1 MQNLFNDLIFVLKDD
16 DRLVVEGKILKNKVV
31 ELALGMDASLLKLLL
46 KSESLKKH
54 FFIEVEGIMAFDK
67 IKFQRFVSNKQFLP
81 DSYTAFKNKIGLTAN
96 GEYLTEANEVVLAWP
111 YKDCVLEGGQ
121 TKEDQK
127 RNEIFWNTTLA
138 ADEIDRLLSPKVL
151 TNFCR
156 FDKDGK
162 SKADDISKNDHL
174 LLKGNNLLVLE
185 SLKSV
190 YKGLVK
196 LIYIDPPYNKNGDS
210 FNYNDHFN
218 HSTWLTFMKNRLE
231 LAREL
236 LRPDGVLAISIDH
249 NEAFHLKVLADE
261 IFGRD
266 QFLSSIT
273 VQNNPKGRVMD
284 KNFSTSHEYLLFYSK
299 NHLNEELSVKK
310 SNDEIKKNY
319 PEHDEGGYFRALELR
334 NTHSEFGK
342 HNRPNLFFPLYINP
356 DDASVTLEKST
367 THSIAVYPIWDDEFE
382 GCWTWNMT
390 KVKLQGDLLI
400 GKEIKGRW
408 KVYRKSYS
416 TDSSGD
422 NVSKQLKTIWLQK
435 DFQTEK
441 GQKALDGLI
450 GKGKFKAPKP
460 IEYIKTIIDLAT
472 KSEDNDIVLDFFAGS
487 GTTGQ
492 AVIEL
497 NESDNGNR
505 SFILCEQMDY
515 IKAVTIPRLAGVIG
529 SSSFIYAE
537 LKNSASAF
545 LEKIEAAKSSNNLM
559 SILNQLQRFGFI
571 SYKIPHKSLDGS
583 ISDFS
588 KLPLER
594 QKHFILEILEKD
606 CLYIDYCELED
617 EDNGITNS
625 DKSLNHKFYSLK

>member
-1 MQNLFNDLIFVLKDD
+1 MQNLFDDLILALKND
-16 DRLVVEGKILKNKVV
+16 DRLFVEGKILKNKVI
-31 ELALGMDASLLKLLL
+31 ELALRLDASLLKLLL
-46 KSESLKKH
+46 KSESLKIH
-54 FFIEVEGIMAFDK
+54 FFTEVEGLMVFDK

-81 DSYTAFKNKIGLTAN
+81 DSYTSFKNKIGLTAN

-121 TKEDQK
+121 TKEEQK

-138 ADEIDRLLSPKVL
+138 SDEIGRLLSPKVM
-151 TNFCR
+151 TNFSR
-156 FDKDGK
+156 FEHNGK
-162 SKADDISKNDHL
+162 RKVQGISKNDHFL
-174 LLKGNNLLVLE
+174 IKGNNLLVLE
-185 SLKSV
+185 SLKSI
-190 YKGLVK
+190 YKGRVK

-218 HSTWLTFMKNRLE
+218 HSAWLTFMKNRLE
-231 LAREL
+231 VAKEL
-236 LRPDGVLAISIDH
+236 LRPNGVLAISIDH
-249 NEAFHLKVLADE
+249 NEVFHLKVLADE
-261 IFGRD
+261 IYGRD

-284 KNFSTSHEYLLFYSK
+284 KNFSTSHEYLLFYAK
-299 NHLNEELSVKK
+299 NYLDEELSVKK
-310 SNDEIKKNY
+310 SNDEVKKNY
-319 PEHDEGGYFRALELR
+319 PEQDEDGYFRALELR

-342 HNRPNLFFPLYINP
+342 HNRPNLFFPLYVNP
-356 DDASVTLEKST
+356 DDASVSLEKSK
-367 THSIAVYPIWDDEFE
+367 THYLTVLPIWDDQFE
-382 GCWTWNMT
+382 GCWTWNKI

-422 NVSKQLKTIWLQK
+422 NVSKQLKTIWLHK

-472 KSEDNDIVLDFFAGS
+472 TSDDNDIVLDFFAGS

-515 IKAVTIPRLAGVIG
+515 IESVTIPRLKSVMG

-537 LKNSASAF
+537 LKNLAMAF
-545 LEKIEAAKSSNNLM
+545 SVKIESAKNSNQLK
-559 SILNQLQRFGFI
+559 SILRQMQEAGFI
-571 SYKIPHKSLDGS
+571 SYKVYPKALDDQMR
-583 ISDFS
+583 DFS
-588 KLPLER
+588 KLPLEG
-594 QKHFILEILEKD
+594 QKQFMLEILDKNY
-606 CLYIDYCELED
+606 LYIDYSEID
-617 EDNGITNS
+617 DKSYGIT
-625 DKSLNHKFYSLK
+625 DLEKTLNHKFYGMK